1 MAISGRLWGILD
13 RSWRRGLGDS
23 RGGGPPLFR
32 GTHYLNVDAK
42 GRLAIP
48 ASQRS
53 LLADY
58 CDSKLV
64 ITADLQRCLLLYP
77 EPHFAEVERKLN
89 AMPTFADATR
99 VLQRVIIGY
108 ATQVQPDAQGRVLLS
123 PSQRDFARLDKRVA
137 LVGVGNRYEL
147 WDEAMWQEKLREAE
161 AFDLKSLAADPAMAD
176 FSL

>member
-1 MAISGRLWGILD
+1 M
-13 RSWRRGLGDS
+13 
-23 RGGGPPLFR
+23 FR

>member
-1 MAISGRLWGILD
+1 
-13 RSWRRGLGDS
+13 
-23 RGGGPPLFR
+23 LFR

-48 ASQRS
+48 ASQRA
-53 LLADY
+53 LLADF

-64 ITADLQRCLLLYP
+64 ITADPQRCLIVYP

-89 AMPTFADATR
+89 AMPAFADATR

-108 ATQVQPDAQGRVLLS
+108 ATPVQPDAQGRVLLA
-123 PSQRDFARLDKRVA
+123 PSQRDFAGIGKQVA

-147 WDEAMWQEKLREAE
+147 WDEAVWREKLREAE
-161 AFDLKSLAADPAMAD
+161 SFDLKTLASDPAMAD

>member
-1 MAISGRLWGILD
+1 
-13 RSWRRGLGDS
+13 
-23 RGGGPPLFR
+23 LFR